1 MIESNNSGTLAIH
14 GGDPLRTRPFGPR
27 WYFGEEEKR
36 HLAEVIDDASEPAV
50 TDDSQRWRSR
60 FKVNAFCE
68 TFARRHGAYYA
79 VPTNSATAAIH
90 TAIAAINPEP
100 GDEVITTPVTD
111 TGGILGIMLQNCIPV
126 FADSDPDTFN
136 IDPVDIERCVTER
149 TRAIIA
155 THLHGNPCD
164 MEAIMDIGRRH
175 GIPVI
180 EDCAQSHLASYQGKL
195 AGTIG
200 DIGIWSFGGKTL
212 TTGAGGMLMTN
223 NEEFAQRAS
232 AFVRRGSEDGI
243 AFRSS
248 LAPEPE
254 PVQTRGYA
262 ALLGTSY
269 AMTDLTAAL
278 GLAQYSRWDEATEVR
293 KRTAEILNEVV
304 PGLPGFKV
312 QKVRP
317 GDVNSYYT
325 YAYKIDP
332 EVAGVSSEDFAE
344 AVNAEGIPDCH
355 GPYISGRALHTYTLF
370 TEEDTYG
377 KSGFPFVDG
386 HGNRRIDYSDIHL
399 PVIERELP
407 LTGSIYFR
415 NSYTEN
421 DAHDIANAMKK
432 VSDYYKSTH

>member
-1 MIESNNSGTLAIH
+1 MPAPEKLAIH
-14 GGDPLRTRPFGPR
+14 GGAPLRTRPFGPR

-36 HLAEVIDDASEPAV
+36 HLAEVIDDASEPAD
-50 TDDSQRWRSR
+50 TPDRQRWRSR
-60 FKVNAFCE
+60 FKVTAFCSALAE
-68 TFARRHGAYYA
+68 RHGMHYA

-126 FADSDPDTFN
+126 FADSDRDTFN
-136 IDPVDIERCVTER
+136 IDPDDIDRRITER

-164 MEAIMDIGRRH
+164 MGAIMEIGRTH

-180 EDCAQSHLASYQGKL
+180 EDCAQAHLAQYQGDPV
-195 AGTIG
+195 GTIG

-223 NEEFAQRAS
+223 NEEFARRAS
-232 AFVRRGSEDGI
+232 NFVRKGSENDI
-243 AFRSS
+243 MFRSS

-254 PVQTRGYA
+254 PVYTRGYA
-262 ALLGTSY
+262 AFLGTTY
-269 AMTDLTAAL
+269 AMTDLEAAV
-278 GLAQYSRWDEATEVR
+278 GLAQYERWDDATEVR
-293 KRTAEILNEVV
+293 LRTAEILNEVV
-304 PGLPGFKV
+304 PDLPGFRV
-312 QKVRP
+312 QQVRP
-317 GDVNSYYT
+317 GDVNSYYV

-332 EVAGVSSEDFAE
+332 KAAGVSSTEFAD
-344 AVNAEGIPDCH
+344 AVNAEGVSDCH
-355 GPYISGRALHTYTLF
+355 GPYISGRALHTYPLF

-377 KSGFPFVDG
+377 SSRFPFVDEQ
-386 HGNRRIDYSDIHL
+386 GNRRIDYSEVRL

-407 LTGSIYFR
+407 MTGSILFR
-415 NSYTEN
+415 NSYTEE
-421 DAHDIANAMKK
+421 DARDIAGAMKK
-432 VSDYYKSTH
+432 VSDYYAPAD